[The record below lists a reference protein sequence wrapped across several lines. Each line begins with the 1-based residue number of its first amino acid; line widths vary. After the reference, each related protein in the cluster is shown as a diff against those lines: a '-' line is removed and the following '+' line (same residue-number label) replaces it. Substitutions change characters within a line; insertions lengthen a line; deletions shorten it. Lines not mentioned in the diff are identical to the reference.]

1 MHLTTNRL
9 SLAIGLTLPFSLALA
24 TLPVHAGDM
33 ASHAATSNTA
43 ADTPAPEGAGQQT
56 TDSDSGNDQ
65 DDAKKL
71 DAVVVTGSLIRR
83 VDRETASPVITID
96 RDDITNSGKPTLG
109 DVVQQMPNIAGNAVN
124 TYNNGNGGGVASPST
139 EAGAGATRVSLR
151 GLGTGRTL
159 MLVNGQ
165 RMLNGDVNMLPQ
177 SMIKRIDVLAEGA
190 STTYGSDA
198 IGGVVNFVLRDHFDG
213 VEIGLNDGISDH
225 GDGQRYGV
233 NITAGKDSDRYN
245 IVGGIDYNRYLDVA
259 RPRRDFAKLISLADG
274 QIVPGGSSS
283 NPSGYIQLPPGL
295 SSQFGGCSH
304 ATLGGGDGS
313 SLGDY
318 RCYDALTDTY
328 DYSSSNFIQ
337 TAQERTD
344 GFFHA
349 SVDLTDDMTAFVDAF
364 YNHTVSSG
372 VDAAAPVGTGDGL
385 VIRADNPIN
394 PFGVTFSPDPIP
406 GDPDSGYTFQTRLTG
421 TGDRTHSYKTD
432 SGQLMAGLRGHFG
445 QSSWDWNVTLNY
457 GHTARTQTNHNELII
472 PKIQEAID
480 NGANIFDQASQE
492 ASDALSPGV
501 ISPKYSLYRSLKSI
515 SFTSS
520 GELWDMAGGTVQA
533 SVGANYRERWMNYT
547 VYDEVI
553 LDPES
558 ATCGILQEGCGS
570 PGRGSDN
577 IKEVFGELLI
587 PLLSDVPGA
596 YTLNLDLGVRTSN
609 YSSTPGSTTNK
620 KVALE
625 WRPVADLL
633 LRGTVS
639 EVFRAPNLN
648 QLHDGRSLVQ
658 PTVNDPCVGL
668 SASALAEHAAA
679 CQHVPV
685 NWTGNDIDQVNTY
698 YSGSAVVGATLKP
711 EHGKSIDFGLVYAPR
726 WLEGFNTS
734 VDFWH
739 IYLKD
744 TLTAIGGSTVL
755 NTCFANNNSPFCD
768 FIHRKDDTSRTP
780 GQVFYLDTPVVN
792 LGNLSTAGVDFT
804 VNYDIPHF
812 NLGSVDPGDFALGL
826 NTSYVDSY
834 NSNPA
839 PGVPGSTSTNYAGT
853 FTSQFGNVSRFRGV
867 MKLNWKRHNWDAQ
880 WRLRYIN
887 GVTIPH
893 ADRDTDASLKM
904 DDIFYNAVQV
914 GYTVPSIHTRFD
926 VGIDNV
932 FNKKPPK
939 AYQNGE
945 FNTDPNTYDVMLRY
959 YWARATIS
967 F

>member
-1 MHLTTNRL
+1 MHLKLNRL
-9 SLAIGLTLPFSLALA
+9 SLAMRLAL
-24 TLPVHAGDM
+24 PVGLCLLGTSALAAQPS
-33 ASHAATSNTA
+33 ASHSPAAHPQ
-43 ADTPAPEGAGQQT
+43 DTTRSASANP
-56 TDSDSGNDQ
+56 DQ
-65 DDAKKL
+65 DQSQDEEDAKKL
-71 DAVVVTGSLIRR
+71 EAVMVTGSLIRR
-83 VDRETASPVITID
+83 VDTETASPVITID
-96 RDDITNSGKPTLG
+96 RDDIVNSGKPTLG
-109 DVVQQMPNIAGNAVN
+109 DVVQQMPNIAGNAIN
-124 TYNNGNGGGVASPST
+124 TSNNGNGGGVASPST

-177 SMIKRIDVLAEGA
+177 GMIKRIDVLAEGA

-213 VEIGLNDGISDH
+213 VEISLNDGISDQ
-225 GDGQRYGV
+225 GDGQRHGIS
-233 NITAGKDSDRYN
+233 ITAGKDADRYN
-245 IVGGIDYNRYLDVA
+245 IVGGINYNKYKAVA
-259 RPRRDFAKLISLADG
+259 RPRRDFASLVSLADG
-274 QIVPGGSSS
+274 EVVPGGSSS

-295 SSQFGGCSH
+295 SSQYGGCSH
-304 ATLGGGDGS
+304 ATLDGGDGS

-318 RCYDALTDTY
+318 RCYDSLTDTY
-328 DYSSSNFIQ
+328 DYSSSNYIQ

-349 SVDLTDDMTAFVDAF
+349 SADLTEDMTAFVDAF
-364 YNHTVSSG
+364 YNHTRSSG
-372 VDAAAPVGTGDGL
+372 VDAPAPVGTGDGL

-394 PFGVTFSPDPIP
+394 PFGVTFSTNPIP
-406 GDPDSGYTFQTRLTG
+406 GDPNSGYTFQTRLTG

-432 SGQLMAGLRGHFG
+432 SGQLIAGLRGRFG
-445 QSSWDWNVTLNY
+445 RSSWDWNVTLNY
-457 GHTARTQTNHNELII
+457 GHTARTQVNHNELII

-501 ISPKYSLYRSLKSI
+501 ISPKYSLYRSLKSV

-520 GELWDMAGGTVQA
+520 GELWSLPAGSMQA

-547 VYDEVI
+547 VYDEVV
-553 LDPES
+553 LDPET

-570 PGRGSDN
+570 AGRGSDN
-577 IKEVFGELLI
+577 VKEIFGELLI
-587 PLLSDVPGA
+587 PLLSEVPGA
-596 YTLNLDLGVRTSN
+596 YSLNIDLGVRTSD
-609 YSSTPGSTTNK
+609 YSSLSSSTTNK
-620 KVALE
+620 KVAIE
-625 WRPVADLL
+625 WRPIPDLL
-633 LRGTVS
+633 LRGTAS

-658 PTVNDPCVGL
+658 PTVNDPCVNLTGNQL
-668 SASALAEHAAA
+668 SQHAAA
-679 CQHVPV
+679 CQNVPTG
-685 NWTGNDIDQVNTY
+685 WAGNDIDQVNAY
-698 YSGSAVVGATLKP
+698 YSGSAVVNSKLKP
-711 EHGKSIDFGLVYAPR
+711 EQGKSIDIGLVYAPQ
-726 WLEGFNTS
+726 WLSGFNTS
-734 VDFWH
+734 LDFWH
-739 IYLKD
+739 IYLHD

-755 NTCFANNNSPFCD
+755 NTCFNNDNSPYCA
-768 FIHRKDDTSRTP
+768 FIHRKDNTSKNP

-792 LGNLSTAGVDFT
+792 LGNLSTSGVDFT
-804 VNYDIPHF
+804 VNYNIPHF
-812 NLGSVDPGDFALGL
+812 DVGSVDPGNFAFGL
-826 NTSYVDSY
+826 NTTYVSTY

-839 PGVPGSTSTNYAGT
+839 PGVPGSESTNYAGT
-853 FTSQFGNVSRFRGV
+853 FTSQFGNISRFRGV
-867 MKLNWKRHNWDAQ
+867 AKLNWKRHDWDAQ

-904 DDIFYNAVQV
+904 GNIVYNAFQV

-926 VGIDNV
+926 IGVDNV

-959 YWARATIS
+959 FWARATIS